1 MASVSIAL
9 LTLANSLMDNS
20 PGQNVGLNKTLH
32 VILQI
37 FASLSLSFNLS
48 VAIIA
53 GGAASNQSARL
64 RAGLRA
70 KPYTE
75 QQGLEPKLKLCSVMQ
90 YYGLLALTVAT
101 GCLFGLLLN
110 SPFAIIMI
118 IPVIGVVFYDSLY
131 RGPLSS
137 SNGADIAVL
146 PQSYYYAQPP
156 YGSGY

>member
-1 MASVSIAL
+1 MASVSLSL
-9 LTLANSLMDNS
+9 LTLASNLVNRS
-20 PGQNVGLNKTLH
+20 PGQNVSVNKTLYA
-32 VILQI
+32 ILQI
-37 FASLSLSFNLS
+37 FASLSLSFNLA

-53 GGAASNQSARL
+53 GGAASSQSARL

-70 KPYTE
+70 KPYTK
-75 QQGLEPKLKLCSVMQ
+75 QLGLEPKLQLCSAMQ

-101 GCLFGLLLN
+101 GCLFGLLLD

-137 SNGADIAVL
+137 TVEVDNEAPTY
-146 PQSYYYAQPP
+146 PQSYSHVQQQ
-156 YGSGY
+156 